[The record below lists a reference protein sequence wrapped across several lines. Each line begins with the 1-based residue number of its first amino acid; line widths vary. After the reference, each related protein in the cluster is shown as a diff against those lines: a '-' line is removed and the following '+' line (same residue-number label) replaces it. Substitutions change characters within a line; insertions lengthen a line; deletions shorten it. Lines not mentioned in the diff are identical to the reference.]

1 MARPITQWLPSKM
14 HESGFFALALTH
26 EHALAAAELPRYHE
40 DPFDRMLIAQAR
52 VEDLRI
58 LTADAQFER
67 YDVRLIDATA

>member
-1 MARPITQWLPSKM
+1 M